1 MGKESWF
8 SRSTS
13 NLRTVVF
20 ASALLLSGIG
30 IGAIAPAF
38 AQGDATPVASSDA
51 ATAVDPCPD
60 ELFGPDSEPWVRT
73 ELYFGT
79 TRDDGS
85 AYTPEE
91 FDAFLDTEITPRF
104 PDGLTLLTGLGQWQ
118 GEDDEEVLQ
127 ERSQILIIL
136 FPAETARES
145 SEKLE
150 EIRALYETQFNQFSV
165 LRADA
170 AEVCTSF

>member
-1 MGKESWF
+1 MRESWF
-8 SRSTS
+8 SQATL
-13 NLRTVVF
+13 NLRTAIVT
-20 ASALLLSGIG
+20 SALLLSGIG

-38 AQGDATPVASSDA
+38 AQGEATPVSMDEAGA
-51 ATAVDPCPD
+51 AVDPCPD
-60 ELFGPDSEPWVRT
+60 ELFGPDSEPWIRS

-79 TRDDGS
+79 TKDDGT
-85 AYTPEE
+85 AYAPEE

-118 GEDDEEVLQ
+118 GEDDEDVLQ
-127 ERSQILIIL
+127 ERSQLLIIL
-136 FPAETARES
+136 YPADSARES

-150 EIRALYETQFNQFSV
+150 EIRALYEMQFNQFSV
-165 LRADA
+165 LRADS